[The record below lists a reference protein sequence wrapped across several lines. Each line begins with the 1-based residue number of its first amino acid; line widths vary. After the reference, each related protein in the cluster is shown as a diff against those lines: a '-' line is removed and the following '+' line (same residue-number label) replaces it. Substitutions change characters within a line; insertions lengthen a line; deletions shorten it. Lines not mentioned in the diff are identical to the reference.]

1 MSSEE
6 ENIEIQKQ
14 LQTLE
19 NTARKYL
26 SKEALTRY
34 FTIKSAN
41 QEFAVQ
47 ILIFLSQAIN
57 QNYISKQLTDGEFK
71 ELLKKL
77 QAPKKD
83 FKIIK

>member
-41 QEFAVQ
+41 QEFAIQ
-47 ILIFLSQAIN
+47 ILIFISQAIN
-57 QNYISKQLTDGEFK
+57 QKYIKEKLSDEEFK

-83 FKIIK
+83 FKVIR

>member
-14 LQTLE
+14 LQALE

-41 QEFAVQ
+41 QEFAIQ
-47 ILIFLSQAIN
+47 ILIFISQAIN
-57 QNYISKQLTDGEFK
+57 QNYIKEKLSDAEFK

-83 FKIIK
+83 FKIIR